1 MNKKFSTF
9 LCASLLLASA
19 FTTANAADLT
29 GVNNG
34 ADAFMVSKLDKAAL
48 SGLYQLRVTSTAA
61 GNTTNGVL
69 AIENGK
75 YVVKASNYNLLNSL
89 WCITITE
96 QGQGKEPIYDFVNKA
111 TGEFLAINEADVQ
124 GLAVNATSGAL
135 QVGETYGGWAF
146 ARTYKEVLEKNQPMF
161 TYQEADYVLIL
172 LEDNGVLKAKKVL
185 ASEARD
191 LTDAVKFT
199 VYDAGTYVLSAD
211 EINAYLKDNKN
222 VLNFN
227 QDANADVN
235 PFTTKAFVA
244 KELKG
249 GLAADHN
256 FVYVT
261 DKENENSYLKVD
273 TAANGVGI
281 QFLKFGWTNAEK
293 EPNKDVEN
301 STLANQHKF
310 LFSYKPSTDSLFI
323 QVKQVRYKNEKNAE
337 KYWKDVTDIKN
348 YGSKYVGVS
357 DTDVNLDNN
366 AVAEMPG
373 DAVAPSQLFVKLQ
386 NFTVADRIATIG
398 ARPIN
403 THIGFG
409 LKGCNAASD
418 KTSIANGLYIIKN
431 AKGQVLAA
439 PIHENDNVGHNQVE
453 WVTLDEQDP
462 MHMPAY
468 QWVITKTLN
477 SEASQAT
484 SPIKVVN
491 REFLETYNN
500 VQLRLNDKGEIIAS
514 SSEFNNVTFDQ
525 IKDSTIIKDKKL
537 GYKYLSN
544 NELIVNKYKFNYLN
558 PFTQDYWIANGADKD
573 SLIYVKQDANEYIL
587 TEGST
592 AEYGIDVDATLLKK
606 IPGLAQ
612 LERTNYVIAKN
623 KTAKL
628 VKAYGSKYSMGAA
641 NYGTVAEVDTF
652 FFKENNHY
660 DGKHYYA
667 ILETAYDNTKHAA
680 YIADLN
686 KETSKVGIAD
696 DGMTAGLKVQ
706 LLNESRT
713 SAFTVEPSDAPLYR
727 RFNKAI
733 LGEDEKDGP
742 DSLLFVEKYRKEYLM
757 DEGNSSFTDEFVD
770 YLGIWS
776 KEKAENKLAMRIDT
790 AWLNRGA
797 GNVKPQYLISVAR
810 DDQGAIET
818 IPCDEADD
826 KHFYIDDKGVAHK
839 TDKWHCQHA
848 KQGRTGFAYGKYL
861 VSFADSARMKDS
873 NTKPWMDITNGYTR
887 VGFVKAVHAGDSLF
901 ILVNEF
907 KNMKPADLD
916 TADIVKAY
924 TAAKING
931 KYIVNLQ
938 GDQHKNVTWSFRYVD
953 PDKAANVTEEDPNV
967 NAFMFESNVYTD
979 EKLDT
984 PDYDAVAGAQ
994 KNIPLSNVHGLGNA
1008 IAPNYAAWLKMQ
1020 NGCLVLTRYDSD
1032 FNSSK
1037 TGGDAALVFNV
1048 AQKTDADDMVTSIDG
1063 ANVEG
1068 VSVVATN
1075 GAVTVQGAAGKPV
1088 VITNILGKVVAET
1101 VLSSDN
1107 ATIAVPA
1114 GIVAVAVD
1122 GEEAVKVVVK

>member
-1 MNKKFSTF
+1 M
-9 LCASLLLASA
+9 
-19 FTTANAADLT
+19 
-29 GVNNG
+29 
-34 ADAFMVSKLDKAAL
+34 
-48 SGLYQLRVTSTAA
+48 
-61 GNTTNGVL
+61 
-69 AIENGK
+69 
-75 YVVKASNYNLLNSL
+75 
-89 WCITITE
+89 
-96 QGQGKEPIYDFVNKA
+96 
-111 TGEFLAINEADVQ
+111 
-124 GLAVNATSGAL
+124 
-135 QVGETYGGWAF
+135 
-146 ARTYKEVLEKNQPMF
+146 
-161 TYQEADYVLIL
+161 
-172 LEDNGVLKAKKVL
+172 
-185 ASEARD
+185 
-191 LTDAVKFT
+191 
-199 VYDAGTYVLSAD
+199 
-211 EINAYLKDNKN
+211 
-222 VLNFN
+222 
-227 QDANADVN
+227 
-235 PFTTKAFVA
+235 
-244 KELKG
+244 
-249 GLAADHN
+249 
-256 FVYVT
+256 
-261 DKENENSYLKVD
+261 
-273 TAANGVGI
+273 
-281 QFLKFGWTNAEK
+281 
-293 EPNKDVEN
+293 
-301 STLANQHKF
+301 
-310 LFSYKPSTDSLFI
+310 FI

-439 PIHENDNVGHNQVE
+439 PIHENDNVGNNKVE

-500 VQLRLNDKGEIIAS
+500 VQLRLNDKNEIDAS
-514 SSEFNNVTFDQ
+514 YDLLDGVTFVQ
-525 IKDSTIIKDKKL
+525 ITDSAIIKDKKL
-537 GYKYLSN
+537 GYKYLAK

-573 SLIYVKQDANEYIL
+573 SLIYVKEAANEYTL

-592 AEYGIDVDATLLKK
+592 AKYGIDVDAALLKK

-623 KTAKL
+623 KDAKL
-628 VKAYGSKYSMGAA
+628 VKAYGSKYAMGAK
-641 NYGTVAEVDTF
+641 NVGTTAEVDTF
-652 FFKENNHY
+652 FFKENNHFS
-660 DGKHYYA
+660 GKHYYA
-667 ILETAYDNTKHAA
+667 ILESNWNGTKA
-680 YIADLN
+680 YINDLN
-686 KETSKVGIAD
+686 TTTAKVGIAD

-713 SAFTVEPSDAPLYR
+713 SSFTVEPSDAPLYR
-727 RFNKAI
+727 RFNKAV
-733 LGEDEKDGP
+733 LGENVNDGA
-742 DSLLFVEKYRKEYLM
+742 DSLAFVERYRHEYLM
-757 DEGNSSFTDEFVD
+757 DETNANFEDKNGVVD
-770 YLGIWS
+770 YLGIWN
-776 KEKAENKLAMRIDT
+776 KDKANGKLAMRIDT

-826 KHFYIDDKGVAHK
+826 KHFYIDENGNAHK

-848 KQGRTGFAYGKYL
+848 KPGRAGFAYGKYL
-861 VSFADSARMKDS
+861 VSFADSARADKD
-873 NTKPWMDITNGYTR
+873 KPYMDIKNGYTR
-887 VGFVKAVHAGDSLF
+887 VGFVKAIHSGDSLY

-907 KNMKPADLD
+907 KNMKPADLNID
-916 TADIVKAY
+916 EIIKSY
-924 TAAKING
+924 KAAKIDG
-931 KYIVNLQ
+931 AYIVNLQ

-953 PDKAANVTEEDPNV
+953 PDKAASVTEEGEA
-967 NAFMFESNVYTD
+967 NAFMFESNVYSDSPETS
-979 EKLDT
+979 
-984 PDYDAVAGAQ
+984 VNG
-994 KNIPLSNVHGLGNA
+994 NVPLGNVHGLENA
-1008 IAPNYAAWLKMQ
+1008 IAPKYAAWLKMQ
-1020 NGCLVLTRYDSD
+1020 NGCLVLTRGDSD

-1048 AQKTDADDMVTSIDG
+1048 DPEASKGDMVTSNDEV
-1063 ANVEG
+1063 AVEG
-1068 VSVVATN
+1068 VSVVAGN
-1075 GAVTVQGAAGKPV
+1075 GTVTVQGAAGKSV

-1101 VLSSDN
+1101 VLTSDN

-1114 GIVAVAVD
+1114 GIVAVAVE
-1122 GEEAVKVVVK
+1122 GEEAVKTIVK

>member
-500 VQLRLNDKGEIIAS
+500 VQLRLNDKNEIDAS
-514 SSEFNNVTFDQ
+514 YDLLDGVTFVQ
-525 IKDSTIIKDKKL
+525 ITDSAIIKDKKL
-537 GYKYLSN
+537 GYKYLAK

-573 SLIYVKQDANEYIL
+573 SLIYVKEAANEYTL

>member
-1 MNKKFSTF
+1 M
-9 LCASLLLASA
+9 
-19 FTTANAADLT
+19 
-29 GVNNG
+29 
-34 ADAFMVSKLDKAAL
+34 
-48 SGLYQLRVTSTAA
+48 
-61 GNTTNGVL
+61 
-69 AIENGK
+69 
-75 YVVKASNYNLLNSL
+75 
-89 WCITITE
+89 
-96 QGQGKEPIYDFVNKA
+96 
-111 TGEFLAINEADVQ
+111 
-124 GLAVNATSGAL
+124 
-135 QVGETYGGWAF
+135 
-146 ARTYKEVLEKNQPMF
+146 
-161 TYQEADYVLIL
+161 
-172 LEDNGVLKAKKVL
+172 
-185 ASEARD
+185 
-191 LTDAVKFT
+191 
-199 VYDAGTYVLSAD
+199 YDAGTYVLSAD

-500 VQLRLNDKGEIIAS
+500 VQLRLNDKNEIDAS
-514 SSEFNNVTFDQ
+514 YDLLDGVTFVQ
-525 IKDSTIIKDKKL
+525 ITDSAIIKDKKL
-537 GYKYLSN
+537 GYKYLAK

-573 SLIYVKQDANEYIL
+573 SLIYVKEAANEYTL

>member
-500 VQLRLNDKGEIIAS
+500 VQLRLNDKNEIDAS
-514 SSEFNNVTFDQ
+514 YDLLDGVTFVQ
-525 IKDSTIIKDKKL
+525 ITDSAIIKDKKL
-537 GYKYLSN
+537 GYKYLAK

-573 SLIYVKQDANEYIL
+573 SLIYVKEAANEYTL

-1075 GAVTVQGAAGKPV
+1075 GAVTVQGAAGKSV

>member
-1 MNKKFSTF
+1 M
-9 LCASLLLASA
+9 
-19 FTTANAADLT
+19 
-29 GVNNG
+29 
-34 ADAFMVSKLDKAAL
+34 
-48 SGLYQLRVTSTAA
+48 
-61 GNTTNGVL
+61 
-69 AIENGK
+69 
-75 YVVKASNYNLLNSL
+75 
-89 WCITITE
+89 
-96 QGQGKEPIYDFVNKA
+96 
-111 TGEFLAINEADVQ
+111 
-124 GLAVNATSGAL
+124 
-135 QVGETYGGWAF
+135 
-146 ARTYKEVLEKNQPMF
+146 
-161 TYQEADYVLIL
+161 
-172 LEDNGVLKAKKVL
+172 
-185 ASEARD
+185 
-191 LTDAVKFT
+191 
-199 VYDAGTYVLSAD
+199 
-211 EINAYLKDNKN
+211 
-222 VLNFN
+222 
-227 QDANADVN
+227 
-235 PFTTKAFVA
+235 
-244 KELKG
+244 
-249 GLAADHN
+249 
-256 FVYVT
+256 
-261 DKENENSYLKVD
+261 
-273 TAANGVGI
+273 
-281 QFLKFGWTNAEK
+281 
-293 EPNKDVEN
+293 
-301 STLANQHKF
+301 
-310 LFSYKPSTDSLFI
+310 FSYKPSTDSLFI

-439 PIHENDNVGHNQVE
+439 PIHENDNVGNNKVE

-500 VQLRLNDKGEIIAS
+500 VQLRLNDKNEIDAS
-514 SSEFNNVTFDQ
+514 YDLLDGVTFVQ
-525 IKDSTIIKDKKL
+525 ITDSAIIKDKKL
-537 GYKYLSN
+537 GYKYLAK

-573 SLIYVKQDANEYIL
+573 SLIYVKEAANEYTL

-592 AEYGIDVDATLLKK
+592 AKYGIDVDAALLKK

-623 KTAKL
+623 KDAKL
-628 VKAYGSKYSMGAA
+628 VKAYGSKYAMGAK
-641 NYGTVAEVDTF
+641 NVGTTAEVDTF
-652 FFKENNHY
+652 FFKENNHFS
-660 DGKHYYA
+660 GKHYYA
-667 ILETAYDNTKHAA
+667 ILESNWNGTKA
-680 YIADLN
+680 YINDLN
-686 KETSKVGIAD
+686 TTTAKVGIAD

-713 SAFTVEPSDAPLYR
+713 SSFTVEPSDAPLYR
-727 RFNKAI
+727 RFNKAV
-733 LGEDEKDGP
+733 LGENVNDGA
-742 DSLLFVEKYRKEYLM
+742 DSLAFVERYRHEYLM
-757 DEGNSSFTDEFVD
+757 DETNANFEDKNGVVD
-770 YLGIWS
+770 YLGIWN
-776 KEKAENKLAMRIDT
+776 KDKANGKLAMRIDT

-826 KHFYIDDKGVAHK
+826 KHFYIDENGNAHK

-848 KQGRTGFAYGKYL
+848 KPGRAGFAYGKYL
-861 VSFADSARMKDS
+861 VSFADSARADKD
-873 NTKPWMDITNGYTR
+873 KPYMDIKNGYTR
-887 VGFVKAVHAGDSLF
+887 VGFVKAIHSGDSLY

-907 KNMKPADLD
+907 KNMKPADLNID
-916 TADIVKAY
+916 EIIKSY
-924 TAAKING
+924 KAAKIDG
-931 KYIVNLQ
+931 AYIVNLQ

-953 PDKAANVTEEDPNV
+953 PDKAASVTEEGEA
-967 NAFMFESNVYTD
+967 NAFMFESNVYSDSPETS
-979 EKLDT
+979 
-984 PDYDAVAGAQ
+984 VNG
-994 KNIPLSNVHGLGNA
+994 NVPLGNVHGLENA
-1008 IAPNYAAWLKMQ
+1008 IAPKYAAWLKMQ
-1020 NGCLVLTRYDSD
+1020 NGCLVLTRGDSD

-1048 AQKTDADDMVTSIDG
+1048 DPEASKGDMVTSNDEV
-1063 ANVEG
+1063 AVEG
-1068 VSVVATN
+1068 VSVVAGN
-1075 GAVTVQGAAGKPV
+1075 GTVTVQGAAGKSV

-1101 VLSSDN
+1101 VLTSDN

-1114 GIVAVAVD
+1114 GIVAVAVE
-1122 GEEAVKVVVK
+1122 GEEAVKTIVK

>member
-1 MNKKFSTF
+1 M
-9 LCASLLLASA
+9 
-19 FTTANAADLT
+19 
-29 GVNNG
+29 
-34 ADAFMVSKLDKAAL
+34 
-48 SGLYQLRVTSTAA
+48 
-61 GNTTNGVL
+61 
-69 AIENGK
+69 
-75 YVVKASNYNLLNSL
+75 
-89 WCITITE
+89 
-96 QGQGKEPIYDFVNKA
+96 
-111 TGEFLAINEADVQ
+111 
-124 GLAVNATSGAL
+124 
-135 QVGETYGGWAF
+135 
-146 ARTYKEVLEKNQPMF
+146 
-161 TYQEADYVLIL
+161 
-172 LEDNGVLKAKKVL
+172 
-185 ASEARD
+185 
-191 LTDAVKFT
+191 
-199 VYDAGTYVLSAD
+199 
-211 EINAYLKDNKN
+211 KDNKN

-357 DTDVNLDNN
+357 DTDVNLDNS

-500 VQLRLNDKGEIIAS
+500 VQLRLNDKNEIDAS
-514 SSEFNNVTFDQ
+514 YDLLDGVTFVQ
-525 IKDSTIIKDKKL
+525 ITDSAIIKDKKL
-537 GYKYLSN
+537 GYKYLAK

-573 SLIYVKQDANEYIL
+573 SLIYVKEAANEYTL

-727 RFNKAI
+727 RFNKAV
-733 LGEDEKDGP
+733 LGENVNDGA
-742 DSLLFVEKYRKEYLM
+742 DSLAFVERYRHEYLM
-757 DEGNSSFTDEFVD
+757 DETNANFEDKNGVVD
-770 YLGIWS
+770 YLGIWN
-776 KEKAENKLAMRIDT
+776 KDKANGKLAMRIDT

-826 KHFYIDDKGVAHK
+826 KHFYIDENGNAHK

-848 KQGRTGFAYGKYL
+848 KPGRAGFAYGKYL
-861 VSFADSARMKDS
+861 VSFADSARADKD
-873 NTKPWMDITNGYTR
+873 KPYMDIKNGYTR
-887 VGFVKAVHAGDSLF
+887 VGFVKAIHSGDSLY

-907 KNMKPADLD
+907 KNMKPADLNID
-916 TADIVKAY
+916 EIIKSY
-924 TAAKING
+924 KAAKIDG
-931 KYIVNLQ
+931 AYIVNLQ

-953 PDKAANVTEEDPNV
+953 PDKAASVTEEGEA
-967 NAFMFESNVYTD
+967 NAFMFESNVYSDSPETS
-979 EKLDT
+979 
-984 PDYDAVAGAQ
+984 VNG
-994 KNIPLSNVHGLGNA
+994 NVPLGNVHGLENA
-1008 IAPNYAAWLKMQ
+1008 IAPKYAAWLKMQ
-1020 NGCLVLTRYDSD
+1020 NGCLVLTRGDSD

-1048 AQKTDADDMVTSIDG
+1048 DPEASKGDMVTSNDEV
-1063 ANVEG
+1063 AVEG
-1068 VSVVATN
+1068 VSVVAGN
-1075 GAVTVQGAAGKPV
+1075 GTVTVQGAAGKSV

-1101 VLSSDN
+1101 VLTSDN

-1114 GIVAVAVD
+1114 GIVAVAVE
-1122 GEEAVKVVVK
+1122 GEEAVKTIVK

>member
-1 MNKKFSTF
+1 
-9 LCASLLLASA
+9 
-19 FTTANAADLT
+19 
-29 GVNNG
+29 
-34 ADAFMVSKLDKAAL
+34 
-48 SGLYQLRVTSTAA
+48 
-61 GNTTNGVL
+61 
-69 AIENGK
+69 
-75 YVVKASNYNLLNSL
+75 
-89 WCITITE
+89 
-96 QGQGKEPIYDFVNKA
+96 
-111 TGEFLAINEADVQ
+111 
-124 GLAVNATSGAL
+124 
-135 QVGETYGGWAF
+135 
-146 ARTYKEVLEKNQPMF
+146 
-161 TYQEADYVLIL
+161 
-172 LEDNGVLKAKKVL
+172 
-185 ASEARD
+185 
-191 LTDAVKFT
+191 
-199 VYDAGTYVLSAD
+199 
-211 EINAYLKDNKN
+211 
-222 VLNFN
+222 
-227 QDANADVN
+227 
-235 PFTTKAFVA
+235 
-244 KELKG
+244 
-249 GLAADHN
+249 
-256 FVYVT
+256 
-261 DKENENSYLKVD
+261 
-273 TAANGVGI
+273 
-281 QFLKFGWTNAEK
+281 
-293 EPNKDVEN
+293 
-301 STLANQHKF
+301 
-310 LFSYKPSTDSLFI
+310 
-323 QVKQVRYKNEKNAE
+323 
-337 KYWKDVTDIKN
+337 
-348 YGSKYVGVS
+348 
-357 DTDVNLDNN
+357 
-366 AVAEMPG
+366 MPG

-500 VQLRLNDKGEIIAS
+500 VQLRLNDKNEIDAS
-514 SSEFNNVTFDQ
+514 YDLLDGVTFVQ
-525 IKDSTIIKDKKL
+525 ITDSAIIKDKKL
-537 GYKYLSN
+537 GYKYLAK

-573 SLIYVKQDANEYIL
+573 SLIYVKEAANEYTL

-727 RFNKAI
+727 RFNKAV
-733 LGEDEKDGP
+733 LGENVNDGA
-742 DSLLFVEKYRKEYLM
+742 DSLAFVERYRHEYLM
-757 DEGNSSFTDEFVD
+757 DETNANFEDKNGVVD
-770 YLGIWS
+770 YLGIWN
-776 KEKAENKLAMRIDT
+776 KDKANGKLAMRIDT

-826 KHFYIDDKGVAHK
+826 KHFYIDENGNAHK

-848 KQGRTGFAYGKYL
+848 KPGRAGFAYGKYL
-861 VSFADSARMKDS
+861 VSFADSARADKD
-873 NTKPWMDITNGYTR
+873 KPYMDIKNGYTR
-887 VGFVKAVHAGDSLF
+887 VGFVKAIHSGDSLY

-907 KNMKPADLD
+907 KNMKPADLNID
-916 TADIVKAY
+916 EIIKSY
-924 TAAKING
+924 KAAKIDG
-931 KYIVNLQ
+931 AYIVNLQ

-953 PDKAANVTEEDPNV
+953 PDKAASVTEEGEANE
-967 NAFMFESNVYTD
+967 FMFESNVYSDSPETS
-979 EKLDT
+979 
-984 PDYDAVAGAQ
+984 VNG
-994 KNIPLSNVHGLGNA
+994 NVPLGNVHGLENA
-1008 IAPNYAAWLKMQ
+1008 IAPKYAAWLKMQ
-1020 NGCLVLTRYDSD
+1020 NGCLVLTRGDSD

-1048 AQKTDADDMVTSIDG
+1048 DPEASKGDMVTSNDEV
-1063 ANVEG
+1063 AVEG
-1068 VSVVATN
+1068 VSVVAGN
-1075 GAVTVQGAAGKPV
+1075 GTVTVQGAAGKSV

-1101 VLSSDN
+1101 VLTSDN

-1114 GIVAVAVD
+1114 GIVAVAVE
-1122 GEEAVKVVVK
+1122 GEEAVKTIVK

>member
-146 ARTYKEVLEKNQPMF
+146 ARTYKEVLEKKQPMF

>member
-1 MNKKFSTF
+1 M
-9 LCASLLLASA
+9 
-19 FTTANAADLT
+19 
-29 GVNNG
+29 
-34 ADAFMVSKLDKAAL
+34 
-48 SGLYQLRVTSTAA
+48 
-61 GNTTNGVL
+61 
-69 AIENGK
+69 
-75 YVVKASNYNLLNSL
+75 
-89 WCITITE
+89 
-96 QGQGKEPIYDFVNKA
+96 
-111 TGEFLAINEADVQ
+111 
-124 GLAVNATSGAL
+124 
-135 QVGETYGGWAF
+135 
-146 ARTYKEVLEKNQPMF
+146 
-161 TYQEADYVLIL
+161 
-172 LEDNGVLKAKKVL
+172 
-185 ASEARD
+185 
-191 LTDAVKFT
+191 
-199 VYDAGTYVLSAD
+199 
-211 EINAYLKDNKN
+211 
-222 VLNFN
+222 
-227 QDANADVN
+227 
-235 PFTTKAFVA
+235 
-244 KELKG
+244 
-249 GLAADHN
+249 
-256 FVYVT
+256 
-261 DKENENSYLKVD
+261 
-273 TAANGVGI
+273 
-281 QFLKFGWTNAEK
+281 
-293 EPNKDVEN
+293 
-301 STLANQHKF
+301 
-310 LFSYKPSTDSLFI
+310 
-323 QVKQVRYKNEKNAE
+323 
-337 KYWKDVTDIKN
+337 
-348 YGSKYVGVS
+348 
-357 DTDVNLDNN
+357 
-366 AVAEMPG
+366 
-373 DAVAPSQLFVKLQ
+373 
-386 NFTVADRIATIG
+386 
-398 ARPIN
+398 
-403 THIGFG
+403 
-409 LKGCNAASD
+409 
-418 KTSIANGLYIIKN
+418 
-431 AKGQVLAA
+431 
-439 PIHENDNVGHNQVE
+439 
-453 WVTLDEQDP
+453 
-462 MHMPAY
+462 
-468 QWVITKTLN
+468 
-477 SEASQAT
+477 
-484 SPIKVVN
+484 
-491 REFLETYNN
+491 
-500 VQLRLNDKGEIIAS
+500 
-514 SSEFNNVTFDQ
+514 
-525 IKDSTIIKDKKL
+525 
-537 GYKYLSN
+537 
-544 NELIVNKYKFNYLN
+544 N

-680 YIADLN
+680 YIANLN
-686 KETSKVGIAD
+686 TATSKVGIAD

-757 DEGNSSFTDEFVD
+757 DEGNSSFTDEF
-770 YLGIWS
+770 
-776 KEKAENKLAMRIDT
+776 
-790 AWLNRGA
+790 
-797 GNVKPQYLISVAR
+797 
-810 DDQGAIET
+810 
-818 IPCDEADD
+818 D

-873 NTKPWMDITNGYTR
+873 NTKPWMDITNSYTR

-1075 GAVTVQGAAGKPV
+1075 GAVTVQGAAGKSV
-1088 VITNILGKVVAET
+1088 VITNILGKVVAEA
-1101 VLSSDN
+1101 VLTSDN

>member
-1 MNKKFSTF
+1 M
-9 LCASLLLASA
+9 
-19 FTTANAADLT
+19 
-29 GVNNG
+29 
-34 ADAFMVSKLDKAAL
+34 
-48 SGLYQLRVTSTAA
+48 
-61 GNTTNGVL
+61 
-69 AIENGK
+69 
-75 YVVKASNYNLLNSL
+75 
-89 WCITITE
+89 
-96 QGQGKEPIYDFVNKA
+96 
-111 TGEFLAINEADVQ
+111 
-124 GLAVNATSGAL
+124 
-135 QVGETYGGWAF
+135 
-146 ARTYKEVLEKNQPMF
+146 
-161 TYQEADYVLIL
+161 
-172 LEDNGVLKAKKVL
+172 LK
-185 ASEARD
+185 
-191 LTDAVKFT
+191 
-199 VYDAGTYVLSAD
+199 
-211 EINAYLKDNKN
+211 
-222 VLNFN
+222 
-227 QDANADVN
+227 
-235 PFTTKAFVA
+235 
-244 KELKG
+244 
-249 GLAADHN
+249 
-256 FVYVT
+256 
-261 DKENENSYLKVD
+261 
-273 TAANGVGI
+273 
-281 QFLKFGWTNAEK
+281 K

-500 VQLRLNDKGEIIAS
+500 VQLRLNDKNEIDAS
-514 SSEFNNVTFDQ
+514 YDLLDGVTFVQ
-525 IKDSTIIKDKKL
+525 ITDSAIIKDKKL
-537 GYKYLSN
+537 GYKYLAK

-573 SLIYVKQDANEYIL
+573 SLIYVKEAANEYTL

-727 RFNKAI
+727 RFNKAV
-733 LGEDEKDGP
+733 LGENVNDGA
-742 DSLLFVEKYRKEYLM
+742 DSLAFVERYRHEYLM
-757 DEGNSSFTDEFVD
+757 DETNANFEDKNGVVD
-770 YLGIWS
+770 YLGIWN
-776 KEKAENKLAMRIDT
+776 KDKANGKLAMRIDT

-826 KHFYIDDKGVAHK
+826 KHFYIDENGNAHK

-848 KQGRTGFAYGKYL
+848 KPGRAGFAYGKYL
-861 VSFADSARMKDS
+861 VSFADSARADKD
-873 NTKPWMDITNGYTR
+873 KPYMDIKNGYTR
-887 VGFVKAVHAGDSLF
+887 VGFVKAIHSGDSLY

-907 KNMKPADLD
+907 KNMKPADLNID
-916 TADIVKAY
+916 EIIKSY
-924 TAAKING
+924 KAAKIDG
-931 KYIVNLQ
+931 AYIVNLQ

-953 PDKAANVTEEDPNV
+953 PDKAASVTEEGEA
-967 NAFMFESNVYTD
+967 NAFMFESNVYSDSPETS
-979 EKLDT
+979 
-984 PDYDAVAGAQ
+984 VNG
-994 KNIPLSNVHGLGNA
+994 NVPLGNVHGLENA
-1008 IAPNYAAWLKMQ
+1008 IAPKYAAWLKMQ
-1020 NGCLVLTRYDSD
+1020 NGCLVLTRGDSD

-1048 AQKTDADDMVTSIDG
+1048 DPEASKGDMVTSNDEV
-1063 ANVEG
+1063 AVEG
-1068 VSVVATN
+1068 VSVVAGN
-1075 GAVTVQGAAGKPV
+1075 GTVTVQGAAGKSV

-1101 VLSSDN
+1101 VLTSDN

-1114 GIVAVAVD
+1114 GIVAVAVE
-1122 GEEAVKVVVK
+1122 GEEAVKTIVK

>member
-1 MNKKFSTF
+1 MFVFVCCMRNKK
-9 LCASLLLASA
+9 
-19 FTTANAADLT
+19 
-29 GVNNG
+29 G
-34 ADAFMVSKLDKAAL
+34 KLK
-48 SGLYQLRVTSTAA
+48 S
-61 GNTTNGVL
+61 
-69 AIENGK
+69 IEH
-75 YVVKASNYNLLNSL
+75 
-89 WCITITE
+89 
-96 QGQGKEPIYDFVNKA
+96 
-111 TGEFLAINEADVQ
+111 
-124 GLAVNATSGAL
+124 
-135 QVGETYGGWAF
+135 TY
-146 ARTYKEVLEKNQPMF
+146 
-161 TYQEADYVLIL
+161 
-172 LEDNGVLKAKKVL
+172 
-185 ASEARD
+185 
-191 LTDAVKFT
+191 
-199 VYDAGTYVLSAD
+199 
-211 EINAYLKDNKN
+211 
-222 VLNFN
+222 
-227 QDANADVN
+227 
-235 PFTTKAFVA
+235 
-244 KELKG
+244 
-249 GLAADHN
+249 
-256 FVYVT
+256 
-261 DKENENSYLKVD
+261 
-273 TAANGVGI
+273 
-281 QFLKFGWTNAEK
+281 
-293 EPNKDVEN
+293 
-301 STLANQHKF
+301 
-310 LFSYKPSTDSLFI
+310 
-323 QVKQVRYKNEKNAE
+323 
-337 KYWKDVTDIKN
+337 
-348 YGSKYVGVS
+348 
-357 DTDVNLDNN
+357 
-366 AVAEMPG
+366 
-373 DAVAPSQLFVKLQ
+373 
-386 NFTVADRIATIG
+386 
-398 ARPIN
+398 
-403 THIGFG
+403 
-409 LKGCNAASD
+409 
-418 KTSIANGLYIIKN
+418 
-431 AKGQVLAA
+431 
-439 PIHENDNVGHNQVE
+439 
-453 WVTLDEQDP
+453 
-462 MHMPAY
+462 
-468 QWVITKTLN
+468 
-477 SEASQAT
+477 
-484 SPIKVVN
+484 
-491 REFLETYNN
+491 
-500 VQLRLNDKGEIIAS
+500 
-514 SSEFNNVTFDQ
+514 
-525 IKDSTIIKDKKL
+525 
-537 GYKYLSN
+537 
-544 NELIVNKYKFNYLN
+544 NYLN

-680 YIADLN
+680 YIANLN
-686 KETSKVGIAD
+686 TATSKVGIAD

-873 NTKPWMDITNGYTR
+873 NTKPWMDITNGSTR

-901 ILVNEF
+901 ILVNEV

-924 TAAKING
+924 TAAKIKG
-931 KYIVNLQ
+931 KNIVNLQ

-1075 GAVTVQGAAGKPV
+1075 GAVTVQGAAGKSV
-1088 VITNILGKVVAET
+1088 VITNILGKVVAEA
-1101 VLSSDN
+1101 VLTSDN

>member
-1 MNKKFSTF
+1 M
-9 LCASLLLASA
+9 
-19 FTTANAADLT
+19 
-29 GVNNG
+29 
-34 ADAFMVSKLDKAAL
+34 
-48 SGLYQLRVTSTAA
+48 
-61 GNTTNGVL
+61 
-69 AIENGK
+69 
-75 YVVKASNYNLLNSL
+75 
-89 WCITITE
+89 
-96 QGQGKEPIYDFVNKA
+96 
-111 TGEFLAINEADVQ
+111 
-124 GLAVNATSGAL
+124 
-135 QVGETYGGWAF
+135 
-146 ARTYKEVLEKNQPMF
+146 
-161 TYQEADYVLIL
+161 
-172 LEDNGVLKAKKVL
+172 
-185 ASEARD
+185 
-191 LTDAVKFT
+191 
-199 VYDAGTYVLSAD
+199 
-211 EINAYLKDNKN
+211 
-222 VLNFN
+222 
-227 QDANADVN
+227 
-235 PFTTKAFVA
+235 
-244 KELKG
+244 
-249 GLAADHN
+249 
-256 FVYVT
+256 
-261 DKENENSYLKVD
+261 KVD

-491 REFLETYNN
+491 REFLDTYNN
-500 VQLRLNDKGEIIAS
+500 VQLRLNDKNEIDAS
-514 SSEFNNVTFDQ
+514 YDLLDGVTFVQ
-525 IKDSTIIKDKKL
+525 ITDSAIIKDKKL
-537 GYKYLSN
+537 GYKYLAK

-573 SLIYVKQDANEYIL
+573 SLIYVKEAANEYTL

-727 RFNKAI
+727 RFNKAV
-733 LGEDEKDGP
+733 LGENVNDGA
-742 DSLLFVEKYRKEYLM
+742 DSLAFVERYRHEYLM
-757 DEGNSSFTDEFVD
+757 DETNANFEDKNGVVD
-770 YLGIWS
+770 YLGIWN
-776 KEKAENKLAMRIDT
+776 KDKANGKLAMRIDT

-826 KHFYIDDKGVAHK
+826 KHFYIDENGNAHK

-848 KQGRTGFAYGKYL
+848 KPGRAGFAYGKYL
-861 VSFADSARMKDS
+861 VSFADSARADKD
-873 NTKPWMDITNGYTR
+873 KPYMDIKNGYTR
-887 VGFVKAVHAGDSLF
+887 VGFVKAIHSGDSLY

-907 KNMKPADLD
+907 KNMKPADLNID
-916 TADIVKAY
+916 EIIKSY
-924 TAAKING
+924 KAAKIDG
-931 KYIVNLQ
+931 AYIVNLQ

-953 PDKAANVTEEDPNV
+953 PDKAASVTEEGEA
-967 NAFMFESNVYTD
+967 NAFMFESNVYSDSPETS
-979 EKLDT
+979 
-984 PDYDAVAGAQ
+984 VNG
-994 KNIPLSNVHGLGNA
+994 NVPLGNVHGLENA
-1008 IAPNYAAWLKMQ
+1008 IAPKYAAWLKMQ
-1020 NGCLVLTRYDSD
+1020 NGCLVLTRGDSD

-1048 AQKTDADDMVTSIDG
+1048 DPEASKGDMVTSNDEV
-1063 ANVEG
+1063 AVEG
-1068 VSVVATN
+1068 VSVVAGN
-1075 GAVTVQGAAGKPV
+1075 GTVTVQGAAGKSV

-1101 VLSSDN
+1101 VLTSDN

-1114 GIVAVAVD
+1114 GIVAVAVE
-1122 GEEAVKVVVK
+1122 GEEAVKTIVK

>member
-9 LCASLLLASA
+9 LAGVALLSAMSANAQNLASA
-19 FTTANAADLT
+19 P
-29 GVNNG
+29 VG
-34 ADAFMVSKLDKAAL
+34 ADAAKVVKLDEAARK
-48 SGLYQLRVTSTAA
+48 GVYQIRDDKGQALV
-61 GNTTNGVL
+61 
-69 AIENGK
+69 IENGK
-75 YVVKASNYNLLNSL
+75 YAFKTVSSLTDLKASL
-89 WCITITE
+89 WCVKVTE
-96 QGQGKEPIYDFVNKA
+96 EGSGKEPIYDFFNKA
-111 TGEFLAINEADVQ
+111 TGET
-124 GLAVNATSGAL
+124 LAVSDLDASAIKAGTFATTDSL
-135 QVGETYGGWAF
+135 TVGESFGGWAF
-146 ARTYKEVLEKNQPMF
+146 SSTYETTLLDNQPMY
-161 TYQEADYVLIL
+161 TYYEPDYVLL
-172 LEDNGVLKAKKVL
+172 LTKGTNNGLQAKRVL
-185 ASEARD
+185 AKDIRQDAKSKGAVE
-191 LTDAVKFT
+191 LTLFN
-199 VYDAGTYVLSAD
+199 AGTYVLSAS
-211 EINAYLKDNKN
+211 EINEYVKDNKF
-222 VLNFN
+222 VLIFEK
-227 QDANADVN
+227 DANADVN
-235 PFTTKAFVA
+235 PFSTTQFVA
-244 KELKG
+244 KG
-249 GLAADHN
+249 VADKKDSNTARN
-256 FVYVT
+256 FVFVT
-261 DKENENSYLKVD
+261 SKEDANQYLKVD

-281 QFLKFGWTNAEK
+281 QFLKFGWTDESK
-293 EPNKDVEN
+293 EPSKDVEN
-301 STLANQHKF
+301 SSLADQHKF
-310 LFSYKPSTDSLFI
+310 LFTYRPSTDSLYI
-323 QVKQVRYKNEKNAE
+323 QVMQARYKNEKTPE
-337 KYWKDVTDIKN
+337 KYWNQVTNIIDYGTTYHDIFCA
-348 YGSKYVGVS
+348 GDEVGGPVGADS
-357 DTDVNLDNN
+357 
-366 AVAEMPG
+366 
-373 DAVAPSQLFVKLQ
+373 LFVKLQ

-398 ARPIN
+398 LKPIN
-403 THIGFG
+403 THI
-409 LKGCNAASD
+409 KYNATNCFVQSD
-418 KTSIANGLYIIKN
+418 KTSKDNGLYIIKN
-431 AKGQVLAA
+431 AKGEVLAA
-439 PIHENDNVGHNQVE
+439 PIHENDNVGNNTIE
-453 WVTLDEQDP
+453 WVKLDEQQP
-462 MHMPAY
+462 LHMPAY
-468 QWVITKTLN
+468 QWVVTKTL
-477 SEASQAT
+477 STATSLAT
-484 SPIKVVN
+484 SPITITN
-491 REFLETYNN
+491 REFPNKKWNN

-727 RFNKAI
+727 RFNKAV
-733 LGEDEKDGP
+733 LGENVNDGA
-742 DSLLFVEKYRKEYLM
+742 DSLAFVERYRHEYLM
-757 DEGNSSFTDEFVD
+757 DETNANFEDKNGVVD
-770 YLGIWS
+770 YLGIWN
-776 KEKAENKLAMRIDT
+776 KDKANGKLAMRIDT

-826 KHFYIDDKGVAHK
+826 KHFYIDENGNAHK

-848 KQGRTGFAYGKYL
+848 KPGRAGFAYGKYL
-861 VSFADSARMKDS
+861 VSFADSARADKD
-873 NTKPWMDITNGYTR
+873 KPYMDIKNGYTR
-887 VGFVKAVHAGDSLF
+887 VGFVKAIHSGDSLY

-907 KNMKPADLD
+907 KNMKPADLNID
-916 TADIVKAY
+916 EIIKSY
-924 TAAKING
+924 KAAKIDG
-931 KYIVNLQ
+931 AYIVNLQ

-953 PDKAANVTEEDPNV
+953 PDKAASVTEEGEA
-967 NAFMFESNVYTD
+967 NAFMFESNVYSDSPETS
-979 EKLDT
+979 
-984 PDYDAVAGAQ
+984 VNG
-994 KNIPLSNVHGLGNA
+994 NVPLGNVHGLENA
-1008 IAPNYAAWLKMQ
+1008 IAPKYAAWLKMQ
-1020 NGCLVLTRYDSD
+1020 NGCLVLTRGDSD

-1048 AQKTDADDMVTSIDG
+1048 DPEASKGDMVTSNDEV
-1063 ANVEG
+1063 AVEG
-1068 VSVVATN
+1068 VSVVAGN
-1075 GAVTVQGAAGKPV
+1075 GTVTVQGAAGKSV

-1101 VLSSDN
+1101 VLTSDN

-1114 GIVAVAVD
+1114 GIVAVAVE
-1122 GEEAVKVVVK
+1122 GEEAVKTIVK